1 MRVKAMKGQLTGH
14 EQSITSVYRR
24 EKNQRQAN
32 MVAEMIGASIQYMR
46 GDPRALDDGS
56 WTYTF
61 LRSRGNTIE
70 TGTTEI
76 NRGIIA
82 ERLLGLPRTRM

>member
-1 MRVKAMKGQLTGH
+1 
-14 EQSITSVYRR
+14 
-24 EKNQRQAN
+24 
-32 MVAEMIGASIQYMR
+32 MIGATIQYMR
-46 GDPRALDDGS
+46 GDNRALDDGS
-56 WTYTF
+56 WTQNF

-82 ERLLGLPRTRM
+82 ERLLGLPRTRI